1 VRPIVRNFLVGVL
14 AVVVLLLA
22 LGALPGLLKSGD
34 PYYLTATQVESE
46 ELSIDQRNAAV
57 EAATLSERRYEY
69 TTAALADA
77 GNGTGAADPYWE
89 GPLGIKG
96 AFTHSP
102 FDELDALRS
111 NYPDATDDGAVYVRT
126 NATGENVTFYR
137 LSVTQRL

>member
-1 VRPIVRNFLVGVL
+1 VRPIARNFLIGVL
-14 AVVVLLLA
+14 VVVVLLLA

-34 PYYLTATQVESE
+34 PYYLTATQIGAD
-46 ELSIDQRNAAV
+46 ELSSDEQSAAI

-77 GNGTGAADPYWE
+77 ENGTGIADPYWK

-96 AFTHSP
+96 AFTHAP

-111 NYPDATDDGAVYVRT
+111 NYPDATDGDAVYVRT
-126 NATGENVTFYR
+126 NTTGESVTFYR
-137 LSVTQRL
+137 LSVTQ